1 MASKPVAK
9 SEIRERFLAQLNK
22 AAETATAVSNATLL
36 KAQRRWHLVDKGDW
50 DGDLFNI
57 TDIGKAFSRKE
68 NEEDVAEAI
77 KDGASPGTSGD
88 LMVSVMQG
96 DYLAAQERA
105 FRVRHQSR
113 ARADI
118 HAAARR
124 MGHAHDKGIF
134 KRGIKGVIE
143 NILKQSKSGKT

>member
-1 MASKPVAK
+1 MANKPIAK
-9 SEIRERFLAQLNK
+9 SEIRARFLAQLNK
-22 AAETATAVSNATLL
+22 AAETADAVSKATLL
-36 KAQRRWHLVDKGDW
+36 DAQRRWHLVDKGDW

-57 TDIGKAFSRKE
+57 TDIGKAFSREE
-68 NEEDVAEAI
+68 NEADVAETI
-77 KDGASPGTSGD
+77 KDGKSPGTSGD
-88 LMVSVMQG
+88 LIVSVMQG

-113 ARADI
+113 IRADI

-124 MGHAHDKGIF
+124 MGHASDKGIF

-143 NILKQSKSGKT
+143 NILKQSKGGKA